1 MSGLLERLKKHN
13 AAHDWLEAQ
22 GFEPVS
28 AYGKYVLITVDGE
41 LKDYKDFAEAAE
53 AQGWR
58 YDETVEN
65 A

>member
-1 MSGLLERLKKHN
+1 MSKLLERLKRHN

-41 LKDYKDFAEAAE
+41 LKDYKDFTEAAE
-53 AQGWR
+53 VQG
-58 YDETVEN
+58 
-65 A
+65 